1 MFDEKKKCCTL
12 MPTVIF
18 RKNSRA
24 ILITLKQYLMS
35 AVSTTANR
43 TSLSLFLLSLA
54 KRRLS
59 LALPDLYH
67 SLILTC
73 FAFAVSTQSSETDK
87 LNKRQAK
94 FWLVFLA

>member
-1 MFDEKKKCCTL
+1 
-12 MPTVIF
+12 
-18 RKNSRA
+18 
-24 ILITLKQYLMS
+24 MS

-54 KRRLS
+54 KRHLC

-67 SLILTC
+67 NLILKC
-73 FAFAVSTQSSETDK
+73 FAFAVSTRSSETAK

-94 FWLVFLA
+94 FWLAFLA